1 MLSKGMSNIYLKVT
15 NENKLTSPK
24 LRFSLVTGSVIQELQ
39 FTKISLNCKASSC
52 NLEIRVLRAKLLA
65 AFLLLSFLKEL

>member
-24 LRFSLVTGSVIQELQ
+24 LRFSLVAWSVIQELQ
-39 FTKISLNCKASSC
+39 FTKISLNFKASSC
-52 NLEIRVLRAKLLA
+52 NLEIRVLRAKLWA
-65 AFLLLSFLKEL
+65 AFLLL